1 MQLLE
6 WSDTR
11 IRFKINEIVDNVPST
26 LDYDDFTD
34 YLLEIRFDDDSFL
47 EVKGTVDITTSPN
60 TVYFDIYW
68 EYTEDKQW
76 TFTADLWGVKGVKKV
91 RFNPTTIKWK
101 VLNSVFIPDV
111 LQNNWSW
118 TSTDNNSWD

>member
-47 EVKGTVDITTSPN
+47 EVKGTVDIL
-60 TVYFDIYW
+60 F
-68 EYTEDKQW
+68 
-76 TFTADLWGVKGVKKV
+76 L
-91 RFNPTTIKWK
+91 
-101 VLNSVFIPDV
+101 
-111 LQNNWSW
+111 
-118 TSTDNNSWD
+118 